1 MDLQPIK
8 DAIFEAG
15 KVILGADPTKG
26 IITKNEGRLNFVTA
40 TDLAVEKILKDAI
53 QKNFPSHA
61 ILSEETKS
69 DIKDP
74 LSVDHLWVMDPID
87 GTTNFRYE
95 RDYSG
100 ISVAYVEKGKVQ
112 VGMVLNPFRNEF
124 FHAQKGQGAFVGDKT
139 LHVSTQLEINKA
151 TVYTD
156 DTYDPTGLRL
166 TLEALLRLPQVPWL
180 LLRGSAV
187 LEFCDIAAGRADIY
201 FHRSLKPWDNAAGF
215 LFIEE
220 AGGIITNH
228 KGERVNFTSDQVVAG
243 NPKLVEKFVKAIA

>member
-1 MDLQPIK
+1 MNLKPIE

-15 KVILGADPTKG
+15 EVVRNADPTKG
-26 IITKNEGRLNFVTA
+26 IVTKDEGRLNFVTA
-40 TDLAVEKILKDAI
+40 TDLAVEKILKEAI
-53 QKNFPSHA
+53 QKNFPSHL

-74 LSVDHLWVMDPID
+74 LLIDHLWVMDPID
-87 GTTNFRYE
+87 GTTNFRYD

-100 ISVAYVEKGKVQ
+100 ISMAYVGKGEVQ

-124 FHAQKGQGAFVGDKT
+124 FHAEKGKGSFVGDKK
-139 LHVSTQLEINKA
+139 LHVSSQLEITKA

-156 DTYDPTGLRL
+156 DTYDPAGLRL

-201 FHRSLKPWDNAAGF
+201 FHRHLKPWDNAAGF
-215 LFIEE
+215 LMVEE
-220 AGGIITNH
+220 AGGVITNH
-228 KGERVNFTSDQVVAG
+228 KGDRVDFTSEQVVAG
-243 NPKLVEKFVKAIA
+243 NPELVEKFVKAIA

>member
-1 MDLQPIK
+1 MNLQPIR

-15 KVILGADPTKG
+15 KVILSADPTKG
-26 IITKNEGRLNFVTA
+26 IVTKDEGRLNFVTA

-53 QKNFPSHA
+53 QKKFPGHI

-74 LSVDHLWVMDPID
+74 LSVDHLWIMDPID
-87 GTTNFRYE
+87 GTTNFRYQ

-100 ISVAYVEKGKVQ
+100 ISVAYVEKGEAQ
-112 VGMVLNPFRNEF
+112 AGMILNPFRNEF
-124 FHAQKGQGAFVGDKT
+124 FHAKKGKGAFVDDKK
-139 LHVSTQLEINKA
+139 LHVSNQSKITKA

-156 DTYDPTGLRL
+156 DTYDPIGLRL

-187 LEFCDIAAGRADIY
+187 LALCDVAAGRADLY
-201 FHRSLKPWDNAAGF
+201 FHRHLKPWDNAAGF
-215 LFIEE
+215 LIIEE

-228 KGERVNFTSDQVVAG
+228 KGDRVDFTSDQVVAG
-243 NPKLVEKFVKAIA
+243 NSELVEKFVKAIA

>member
-1 MDLQPIK
+1 MNLDPIK
-8 DAIFEAG
+8 VAIFKAG
-15 KVILGADPTKG
+15 KVILNADPTKG
-26 IITKNEGRLNFVTA
+26 VVTKDEGRLNFVTA

-53 QKNFPSHA
+53 QKNFPGHL

-100 ISVAYVEKGKVQ
+100 ISVAYVEKGEVQ
-112 VGMVLNPFRNEF
+112 AGLVLNPFRNEF
-124 FHAQKGQGAFVGDKT
+124 FHAQKGLGAFVGDKR
-139 LHVSTQLEINKA
+139 LHVSSQLDINKA
-151 TVYTD
+151 TIYSD
-156 DTYDPTGLRL
+156 DTYDPAGLRL

-187 LEFCDIAAGRADIY
+187 LEFCDVAAGRADLY
-201 FHRSLKPWDNAAGF
+201 FHRYLKPWDNAAGF
-215 LFIEE
+215 LIVEE

-228 KGERVNFTSDQVVAG
+228 KGERVDFTSDQVIAG
-243 NPKLVEKFVKAIA
+243 NPELVEKFVKAIA